1 MYKRSRNFFT
11 WPEIAWN
18 EQIQLFRKSI
28 DIDNNSADQTLFKKK
43 KEIKRKIDRE
53 RIIIAFSSLLAH
65 LNCKHIFLEIPKRD
79 WSQ

>member
-18 EQIQLFRKSI
+18 EQIQLFRKLI

-43 KEIKRKIDRE
+43 KRNQTKDRSRKNYYRVFLPLG
-53 RIIIAFSSLLAH
+53 AFKLQTY
-65 LNCKHIFLEIPKRD
+65 FLGNT
-79 WSQ
+79 